1 MKRLMVLLML
11 LVIFTTACSKNT
23 KIAYDD
29 TAKVELES
37 QLVDDIHSE
46 KPNNKIEYTY
56 KYEYLKKLDD
66 LDEDVKKSK
75 SLLEEESNLKMIEIE
90 ESKFEIWNNELN
102 NIYKVIK
109 EQLSEKKYEIFK
121 NQEISWLDERD
132 KKAEDNANKFEGMDF
147 AQVEYNLS
155 LAKLTKERCY
165 KLVNEYL
172 Q

>member
-11 LVIFTTACSKNT
+11 VVIFTTACSKNT

-75 SLLEEESNLKMIEIE
+75 SLLEE
-90 ESKFEIWNNELN
+90 
-102 NIYKVIK
+102 
-109 EQLSEKKYEIFK
+109 
-121 NQEISWLDERD
+121 
-132 KKAEDNANKFEGMDF
+132 
-147 AQVEYNLS
+147 
-155 LAKLTKERCY
+155 
-165 KLVNEYL
+165 
-172 Q
+172 

>member
-1 MKRLMVLLML
+1 ML
-11 LVIFTTACSKNT
+11 LPLTWTIVFRKLVLIKNAYFT
-23 KIAYDD
+23 
-29 TAKVELES
+29 
-37 QLVDDIHSE
+37 
-46 KPNNKIEYTY
+46 
-56 KYEYLKKLDD
+56 LKATTVYFNAIC
-66 LDEDVKKSK
+66 LDED
-75 SLLEEESNLKMIEIE
+75 
-90 ESKFEIWNNELN
+90 
-102 NIYKVIK
+102 IYKVIK

>member
-11 LVIFTTACSKNT
+11 VVIFTTACSKNT

-102 NIYKVIK
+102 NIVLPVVVS
-109 EQLSEKKYEIFK
+109 EEKKYEIFK

>member
-11 LVIFTTACSKNT
+11 VVIFTTACSKNT
-23 KIAYDD
+23 IIAYNDK
-29 TAKVELES
+29 AKVELES

-90 ESKFEIWNNELN
+90 ESKFEIWNNEFN

-109 EQLSEKKYEIFK
+109 EQLSEKK
-121 NQEISWLDERD
+121 
-132 KKAEDNANKFEGMDF
+132 
-147 AQVEYNLS
+147 
-155 LAKLTKERCY
+155 
-165 KLVNEYL
+165 
-172 Q
+172 